1 MATSVRSASHD
12 GAANE
17 ILMAAIAL
25 ASVSVTSLV
34 GLAPPVRAPAA
45 PCRRC
50 ASPRCGPRVRVL
62 SVGKTKESW
71 LNAAIDEYLVR
82 LRPNLAV
89 DCEWVRDD
97 DALVAKSREERGA
110 LVLLDERGRQLSSRD
125 FSAFLYETLE
135 QGGSRATFVIG
146 GADGLPAALRDDATA
161 RTLSLSKLTFTHQM
175 ARLLLVEQLYRGVE
189 IRRGS
194 KYHRD

>member
-1 MATSVRSASHD
+1 
-12 GAANE
+12 
-17 ILMAAIAL
+17 MAARAR
-25 ASVSVTSLV
+25 V
-34 GLAPPVRAPAA
+34 GQRLEPRGPRAAA
-45 PCRRC
+45 PRTRRAVRC

-62 SVGKTKESW
+62 SVGKTRRRGSTPRSTSTSCGW
-71 LNAAIDEYLVR
+71 
-82 LRPNLAV
+82 RPNLAV

-110 LVLLDERGRQLSSRD
+110 LSVCLDERGRQLSSRD
-125 FSAFLYETLE
+125 FSAFLYGQLE

-146 GADGLPAALRDDATA
+146 GADGLPAALRDDAAA

>member
-1 MATSVRSASHD
+1 MAALAMAVSSAS
-12 GAANE
+12 
-17 ILMAAIAL
+17 
-25 ASVSVTSLV
+25 SLV
-34 GLAPPVRAPAA
+34 GLAPPLRE

-62 SVGKTKESW
+62 SVGKTKEAW

-110 LVLLDERGRQLSSRD
+110 LVCLDERGRQLSSRD

-146 GADGLPAALRDDATA
+146 GADGLPAALRDDAAA
-161 RTLSLSKLTFTHQM
+161 RTLSLSKLTFPQM

>member
-1 MATSVRSASHD
+1 
-12 GAANE
+12 
-17 ILMAAIAL
+17 MAALAL
-25 ASVSVTSLV
+25 SALSSVSLSSLI
-34 GLAPPVRAPAA
+34 GTPVRVPAA
-45 PCRRC
+45 PCRC

-62 SVGKTKESW
+62 SVGKTKEAW

-110 LVLLDERGRQLSSRD
+110 LVCLDERGRQLSSRD

-146 GADGLPAALRDDATA
+146 GADGLPAALRDDAAA